1 MERYNLSAEH
11 IVKLLYRKENNRVNI
26 TNTDTFFNNPI
37 VEKVFI
43 NKGSYKISWE
53 QIYKNE
59 IRLKTDLPRVL
70 KRYYH
75 ECGDFDINSCFSEI
89 LNLEDVEFSH
99 NWLKEQLKDDD
110 YSQEEIEKILKE
122 TEKFEGV
129 YSSGGDITIA
139 LLEKLKAIG
148 VEIREEVI
156 PLAAY
161 DN

>member
-53 QIYKNE
+53 QINRIE
-59 IRLKTDLPRVL
+59 IRLKIALPRVL

-89 LNLEDVEFSH
+89 LNLEDIEFSH
-99 NWLKEQLKDDD
+99 NWLKEQLEDDD

-122 TEKFEGV
+122 TCILQF
-129 YSSGGDITIA
+129 S
-139 LLEKLKAIG
+139 
-148 VEIREEVI
+148 
-156 PLAAY
+156 
-161 DN
+161 